1 MPYSNGTGAIR
12 PGGEPSTRHQAW
24 GWREH
29 PPRQRARRSGVRGC
43 RMRTFL
49 RLLMQVTQHIGRHR
63 EKGQFRQSASDCRP
77 SRAGQIVV
85 RPDAGRSA
93 NRDRRHR
100 GTSGAGSWLDPRVSR
115 QARLQS
121 RCSIVDCFCAD
132 QNLPI
137 KTTGRVS
144 GQGVA
149 WEAQG
154 DGPDVT
160 CVSGSTCL
168 CLPGWTPLARI
179 FSGPLDDP
187 HHAFSHVQLFPATV
201 ILPGQNRD
209 QGSARQPSRSGVGC
223 GRRDPV
229 WPVDGRLNGGGTPR
243 SAG

>member
-43 RMRTFL
+43 RMRSFL

-132 QNLPI
+132 QKPADKDNWP
-137 KTTGRVS
+137 
-144 GQGVA
+144 GV
-149 WEAQG
+149 G
-154 DGPDVT
+154 
-160 CVSGSTCL
+160 
-168 CLPGWTPLARI
+168 ARR
-179 FSGPLDDP
+179 SL
-187 HHAFSHVQLFPATV
+187 
-201 ILPGQNRD
+201 
-209 QGSARQPSRSGVGC
+209 GSARGWPRRYMCFRFNLSVSSRLDTPC
-223 GRRDPV
+223 ANIL
-229 WPVDGRLNGGGTPR
+229 WPVG
-243 SAG
+243 